1 MAFHISTGLAESIMG
16 GSSIKDT
23 MDLGFID
30 IYSGTVPANA
40 DASIGAATLLC
51 RVSLNSTATGLTLLQ
66 DGRFLRKPPADVWSG
81 TNAATGTATFYRQVL
96 TGDTGALSSTDERIQ
111 GTVGLTNASEM
122 TLTDTSFVSGSTFS
136 LGGYV
141 LEQPLSA

>member
-30 IYSGTVPANA
+30 IYSGTVPADA
-40 DASIGAATLLC
+40 DESIGTATLLC

-66 DGRFLRKPPADVWSG
+66 DGRLLRKPPADVWSG

-96 TGDTGALSSTDERIQ
+96 TGDTGDLSTTDARIQ
-111 GTVGLTNASEM
+111 GEVGLTNYSEM
-122 TLTDTSFVSGSTFS
+122 TLTDTSFVSGSTFA

>member
-1 MAFHISTGLAESIMG
+1 MAFHISTALAESIMG
-16 GSSIKDT
+16 GSSIKTT

-30 IYSGTVPANA
+30 IYSGTVPADA
-40 DASIGAATLLC
+40 DESIGTATLLC

-66 DGRFLRKPPADVWSG
+66 DGRLLRKPPADVWSG
-81 TNAATGTATFYRQVL
+81 TNEATGTATFYRQVL
-96 TGDTGALSSTDERIQ
+96 TGDTGDLSTTDARIQ
-111 GTVGLTNASEM
+111 GEVGLTNYSEM

>member
-1 MAFHISTGLAESIMG
+1 MAFHISTGLAESIIG

-30 IYSGTVPANA
+30 IYSGTVPADA
-40 DASIGAATLLC
+40 DASIGTATLLC

-66 DGRFLRKPPADVWSG
+66 DGRLLRKPPADVWSG

-96 TGDTGALSSTDERIQ
+96 TGDTGDLSAADARIQ
-111 GTVGLTNASEM
+111 GEVGLTNYSEM

>member
-1 MAFHISTGLAESIMG
+1 MAFHISNGLAASIMANA
-16 GSSIKDT
+16 SIKDIL
-23 MDLGFID
+23 DNGFID
-30 IYSGTVPANA
+30 IYSGPIPASA

-81 TNAATGTATFYRQVL
+81 LAAATGVATFYRQVH
-96 TGDTGALSSTDERIQ
+96 TGDTGALSTTDERIQ
-111 GTVGLTNASEM
+111 GGVGQTNFYEM
-122 TLTDTSFVSGSTFS
+122 TLTDPSFVSGQTFT

-141 LEQPLSA
+141 LEQPLGA

>member
-96 TGDTGALSSTDERIQ
+96 TGDTGDLSTADARIQ
-111 GTVGLTNASEM
+111 GEVGLTNYSEM

>member
-1 MAFHISTGLAESIMG
+1 MAFHISTGLAESIIG

-30 IYSGTVPANA
+30 IYSGTVPADA
-40 DASIGAATLLC
+40 DASIGTATLLC

-66 DGRFLRKPPADVWSG
+66 DGRLLRKPPADVWSG

-96 TGDTGALSSTDERIQ
+96 TGDTGDLSTTDARIQ
-111 GTVGLTNASEM
+111 GEVGLTNYSEM